1 MQDDPIRIAPT
12 EWEILEILWAGAPL
26 SAAEV
31 FDRLPPGTDWTVK
44 TVRAFLDRLIQK
56 QAVTRYK
63 VHGIFVFEP
72 VIERTKCLRQ
82 ESRSFLDRF
91 FRGNPVSMISHFI
104 EQEQFS
110 DKDITRLQELL
121 KTTDKRRPG
130 KIKSRQH
137 EQDRRLS

>member
-1 MQDDPIRIAPT
+1 MHNNPIKIAPT
-12 EWEILEILWAGAPL
+12 EWEVLEILWAGSPL

-31 FDRLPPGTDWTVK
+31 FERLPPDTDWTVK
-44 TVRAFLDRLIQK
+44 TVRAFLDRLIKK

-63 VHGIFVFEP
+63 VHGIYVFVP

-104 EQEQFS
+104 EQEQLS
-110 DKDITRLQELL
+110 EKDIARLQELL
-121 KTTDKRRPG
+121 DTTERQRRQS
-130 KIKSRQH
+130 K
-137 EQDRRLS
+137 DRGAI

>member
-1 MQDDPIRIAPT
+1 MPDDQIKIAPT
-12 EWEILEILWAGAPL
+12 EWEILEVLWATAPL

-31 FDRLPPGTDWTVK
+31 FDRLPPDNDWTVK
-44 TVRAFLDRLIQK
+44 AVRAFLDRLIQK

-63 VHGIFVFEP
+63 VHGIYVFEP

-110 DKDITRLQELL
+110 ENDIARLQELL
-121 KTTDKRRPG
+121 KAT
-130 KIKSRQH
+130 
-137 EQDRRLS
+137 DRRSP

>member
-1 MQDDPIRIAPT
+1 MLDEQVRIAPT
-12 EWEILEILWAGAPL
+12 EWAVLEILWSGSPL

-31 FDRLPPGTDWTVK
+31 FDRLPPDTDWTVK

-56 QAVTRYK
+56 SAVTRYK
-63 VHGIFVFEP
+63 VHGIYVFEP
-72 VIERTKCLRQ
+72 VVERTKCLRW

-110 DKDITRLQELL
+110 EKDIARLQKLL
-121 KTTDKRRPG
+121 DTTEQQLRKR
-130 KIKSRQH
+130 K
-137 EQDRRLS
+137 DRRAP